1 MGDKILLFE
10 TVGLAAQGITNQSV
24 QKNLGLDL
32 ESENEFFGV
41 QEHPIVLCGKI
52 TRRLK
57 ATKVQ

>member
-32 ESENEFFGV
+32 ESEKEFFGV

-52 TRRLK
+52 TRRL
-57 ATKVQ
+57 